1 MYTKDAS
8 FSRFISTISLI
19 AIALSLMVMTVASSM
34 INGFSKE
41 ISNKI
46 FGFWGHIHIK
56 SYSNNDSFDETP
68 ITLSD
73 SLLEDLRNKEYVR
86 SAHVFAHKAGIM
98 KSKKE
103 MDGVFLKG
111 VDKDFDWTFFKDY
124 LQEGDLLSLTDTAA
138 SREVLISKIT
148 ARRLSVGLGDGVII
162 YFLHK
167 NSQKPL
173 GRRFTVAGIYSTGLE
188 EYDERF
194 ILGDIRIIRELNG
207 WEENQ
212 AGGVEVSVLDIGD
225 INSANLDIYHN
236 VVPNNVYTETIY
248 EIYPN
253 IFDWL
258 ELQKSNEK
266 IVFVLMMLVAIL
278 NMITALIILILD
290 RVKMIGLLKAMGTSL
305 AQLRQIFVYNGLF
318 IILAG
323 MLIGN
328 ILGGIVVVLQR
339 KFGIIKLPEES
350 YYVSVAPVEWVWS
363 QILIINLIALAIT
376 LLALYLPATLVRK
389 IEPVKALVFK

>member
-1 MYTKDAS
+1 
-8 FSRFISTISLI
+8 
-19 AIALSLMVMTVASSM
+19 MTVASSM

-73 SLLEDLRNKEYVR
+73 SLLEELRNKEYVR

-124 LQEGDLLSLTDTAA
+124 LLEGELLSLSDTAA
-138 SREVLISKIT
+138 SRDVLISKIT

-173 GRRFTVAGIYSTGLE
+173 GRRFTVAGTYSTGLE

-212 AGGVEVSVLDIGD
+212 AGGVEVSVLNIEN
-225 INSANLDIYHN
+225 INKANMDIYHD
-236 VVPNNVYTETIY
+236 VVPDNVYTETIY

-258 ELQKSNEK
+258 ELQKSNEI

-290 RVKMIGLLKAMGTSL
+290 RIKMIGLLKAMGTSL
-305 AQLRQIFVYNGLF
+305 SQLRQIFVYNGLF

-328 ILGGIVVVLQR
+328 VLGGIIVVLQ
-339 KFGIIKLPEES
+339 KQFGIIKLPEES

-363 QILIINLIALAIT
+363 QILIINLIALVIT
-376 LLALYLPATLVRK
+376 LLALYFPATLVRK

>member
-1 MYTKDAS
+1 
-8 FSRFISTISLI
+8 
-19 AIALSLMVMTVASSM
+19 MVMTVASSM

-73 SLLEDLRNKEYVR
+73 SLLEELRNKEYVR

-124 LQEGDLLSLTDTAA
+124 LLEGELLSLSDTAA
-138 SREVLISKIT
+138 SRDVLISKIT

-173 GRRFTVAGIYSTGLE
+173 GRRFTVAGTYSTGLE

-212 AGGVEVSVLDIGD
+212 AGGVEVSVLNIEN
-225 INSANLDIYHN
+225 INKANMDIYHD
-236 VVPNNVYTETIY
+236 VVPDNVYTETIY

-258 ELQKSNEK
+258 ELQKSNEI

-290 RVKMIGLLKAMGTSL
+290 RIKMIGLLKAMGTSL
-305 AQLRQIFVYNGLF
+305 SQLRQIFVYNGLF

-328 ILGGIVVVLQR
+328 VLGGIIVVLQ
-339 KFGIIKLPEES
+339 KQFGIIKLPEES

-363 QILIINLIALAIT
+363 QILIINLIALVIT
-376 LLALYLPATLVRK
+376 LLALYFPATLVRK